1 MRYTGPY
8 SRFSPQRPAHSPRE
22 ARNEKLRKQRMHMV
36 THLQGMVQDPVVLKT
51 MLEVPRHLFVSTQA
65 RDIAYEDRPIAIS
78 QGQTLSAPH
87 IIAHMLE
94 LAKIKADHRVL
105 EIGTGSGYQTALLS
119 HLAKTVYS
127 LEVHPRLLEKVHQV
141 LGQWGYRNV
150 HLKVGNGFL
159 GWPARAPY
167 DRILVSAA
175 VSEVPQPLI
184 EQLAIGGKLVIPV
197 GEATEAGVPSDRQRL
212 QVITKTEL
220 GQTLKESA
228 SVTFEPMIPPPPMVT
243 RWK

>member
-8 SRFSPQRPAHSPRE
+8 SRFSPQHPAHSPRDF
-22 ARNEKLRKQRMHMV
+22 RNEKLRKLRMQMV
-36 THLQGMVQDPVVLKT
+36 THLQGMVQDPAVLRA
-51 MLEVPRHLFVSTQA
+51 MLEVPRHLFVSANA

-94 LAKIKADHRVL
+94 LAKLKADHRVL
-105 EIGTGSGYQTALLS
+105 EVGTGSGYQTALLS
-119 HLAKTVYS
+119 HLVKTVYS
-127 LEVHPRLLEKVHQV
+127 LEIHSRLLEQVHQV

-150 HLKVGNGFL
+150 HLKVGNGFQ
-159 GWPARAPY
+159 GWAARAPY

-175 VSEVPQPLI
+175 VSEIPQPLI
-184 EQLAIGGKLVIPV
+184 DQLAIGGKLVIPV
-197 GEATEAGVPSDRQRL
+197 GEATEDGVPGDRQRL

-220 GQTLKESA
+220 GQTLRESVA
-228 SVTFEPMIPPPPMVT
+228 VTFEPMIPPPPIVT
-243 RWK
+243 HWK